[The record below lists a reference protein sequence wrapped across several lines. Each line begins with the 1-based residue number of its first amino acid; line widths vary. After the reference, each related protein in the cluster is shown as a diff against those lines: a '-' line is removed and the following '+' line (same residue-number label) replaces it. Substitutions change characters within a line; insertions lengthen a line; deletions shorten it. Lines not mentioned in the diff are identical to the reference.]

1 MEKKDKE
8 KIVESNVAKPNV
20 IYQRVEPICEEDE
33 IDLYELWEKIWSHR
47 KFITAFTLSLTIIA
61 IVATLFMKN
70 IYKSS
75 AEILPIQQASN
86 GSSLMSRYS
95 GIASLVGVNLPTSGG
110 SENIMALL
118 KSRSLKKE
126 TIEKY
131 HLLPIILY
139 NSWDRKDKRWINKEG
154 IIEKIKKAIL
164 GSGKKIFSKQEIR
177 MAKAIKT
184 FSKMIDVSED
194 KNLGTI
200 TVSVEY
206 PNPVIAAN
214 LVKDLLSTLKNRM
227 TKEAIEIARKRKK
240 ILENELDK
248 TQDPTIQQ
256 KLYSLIAKQEET
268 MVMAKVSEDFA
279 FKVIDPPQIPI
290 KKYKPK
296 RKLIVIVSF
305 IISLILSIF
314 LVFFIEFIKDA
325 KRRKQEILK
334 EESA

>member
-1 MEKKDKE
+1 MEEKDKE
-8 KIVESNVAKPNV
+8 KTRESNIAKTNV
-20 IYQRVEPICEEDE
+20 IYQQTMPVCEEDE

-47 KFITAFTLSLTIIA
+47 KFITVFTLSLTIIA

-75 AEILPIQQASN
+75 AVILPTKQGSG
-86 GSSLMSRYS
+86 GSSLVSQYS
-95 GIASLVGVNLPTSGG
+95 GIASLVGISLPSSGG

-139 NSWDRKDKRWINKEG
+139 NSWDSKDKRWVNKEG

-177 MAKAIKT
+177 MAKAIKA

-206 PNPVIAAN
+206 PDPIIAAN

-227 TKEAIEIARKRKK
+227 TKEAIEIAKKRKN

-296 RKLIVIVSF
+296 RKLIVIVAF
-305 IISLILSIF
+305 ITSIILSIF

-325 KRRKQEILK
+325 KRRRQEMLK
-334 EESA
+334 EESV

>member
-1 MEKKDKE
+1 MGEKE
-8 KIVESNVAKPNV
+8 RENIVKTSDVKPNV
-20 IYQRVEPICEEDE
+20 IYQQAEPICEEDE

-47 KFITAFTLSLTIIA
+47 KFITIFTISLTIIA

-75 AEILPIQQASN
+75 AVILPIQQASN
-86 GSSLMSRYS
+86 GSSLMSQYS
-95 GIASLVGVNLPTSGG
+95 GIASLVGVSLPSSGG

-131 HLLPIILY
+131 HLLPTILY
-139 NSWDRKDKRWINKEG
+139 DSWDSKDKRWINNEG
-154 IIEKIKKAIL
+154 IIEKIKKAVF
-164 GSGKKIFSKQEIR
+164 GSKKKAFSENEIR
-177 MAKAIKT
+177 MAKAIKA

-194 KNLGTI
+194 KRLGTI

-206 PNPVIAAN
+206 PYPIIAAN
-214 LVKDLLSTLKNRM
+214 LVKDLLLTLKDRM
-227 TKEAIEIARKRKK
+227 TKEAIEIAKKRKK
-240 ILENELDK
+240 ILENELNK

-256 KLYSLIAKQEET
+256 KLYSLMAKQEET

-279 FKVIDPPQIPI
+279 FKIVDPPQIPVW
-290 KKYKPK
+290 KYKPK

-305 IISLILSIF
+305 ITSLILSIF

-325 KRRKQEILK
+325 KNRKREMLK
-334 EESA
+334 EESV